1 MSSEQILT
9 NLQKKNLW
17 LDISFNRDACDWL
30 QYSTLQ
36 KHIVNERVVLKF
48 ETKARTQEHTEA
60 YIIELVQMVQ

>member
-48 ETKARTQEHTEA
+48 ETKARTQHTEA
-60 YIIELVQMVQ
+60 YIIEFVLMVQ